1 MRVLTL
7 ELRGI
12 RHFSHKKIDFAEG
25 LNVVCGPNESGKST
39 VLDSL
44 VAALLKPTQKE
55 VASLRQWHAPEC
67 EIKLTYQTGDATY
80 TITRVLHPQT
90 KDSLEGSEMVIDD
103 PEDIEDMLE
112 EHIGISDKT
121 LFENS
126 IVVKQNE
133 MQILQEEGARA
144 KVRNKVRSLL
154 SGVPERSTDDAL
166 AFLEEN
172 IIEAQAILDETEENL
187 RTSEHELSQYKEM
200 DEEYQKLQTKL
211 QVYESDLARDQSLLS
226 GYDILLQYR
235 EKEAEYRDDVTN
247 LEEVENVQRYIRK
260 LPIREKEL
268 IQDLQEELEKISIQ
282 QDKLIEKKGETRRE
296 LKTLKDYL
304 TAIDDELE
312 GITFEKGSVLSKLSS
327 LMKSSKARKEEL
339 ATKRVEVSQNVARL
353 EDLLEQYEE
362 QILKWREKFQQKGER
377 LQQLI
382 EQCIGYESW
391 SADMM
396 EARRKEYESRMEEI
410 LQGMTKEELESII
423 ETKRKDADELR
434 AEIVKS
440 YTDLKDRTDTERV
453 SIEKEKLTEIITEWK
468 EKIAGIKARMELLSE
483 NVKKREELTE
493 KLETLKEIK
502 KEKLIQR
509 TADEIAYNVISSV
522 YQELKETFAP
532 ELEKRAETLLGRI
545 TQGRYKDLVVKKD
558 DLDVLVK
565 APEHA
570 EPVTV
575 EVLSQG
581 TRDQLYLCLRIALS
595 ELLSGD
601 KNPPLLFDEAFYTFD
616 EDRLQETLRV
626 LQEIAETTQVVVFTH
641 DESYTQ
647 YGHPILLGGR

>member
-7 ELRGI
+7 ELKGI
-12 RHFSHKKIDFAEG
+12 RHFSRKKIDFAEG

-44 VAALLKPTQKE
+44 VAALLTPTQKE
-55 VASLRQWHAPEC
+55 AASLKQWHTPEC

-90 KDSLEGSEMVIDD
+90 KDSLEGPGVLLDD
-103 PEDIEDMLE
+103 PEDIEDTLE

-121 LFENS
+121 IFENS
-126 IVVKQNE
+126 TVVRQNE

-144 KVRNKVRSLL
+144 KVRNKVRTLL

-166 AFLEEN
+166 AFLEES
-172 IIEAQAILDETEENL
+172 IIKAQTILDETEENI
-187 RTSEHELSQYKEM
+187 RTSEHELSQYKEI
-200 DEEYQKLQTKL
+200 DEEYQKLRTKL

-226 GYDILLQYR
+226 GYDILLEYR
-235 EKEAEYRDDVTN
+235 GKEAEYKDDLVK
-247 LEEVENVQRYIRK
+247 LEEVENLQGYIRK

-268 IQDLQEELEKISIQ
+268 IQDLQEELEKISAH
-282 QDKLIEKKGETRRE
+282 QDKLLDKKRETREE
-296 LKTLKDYL
+296 LKMLKDRL

-312 GITFEKGSVLSKLSS
+312 GIAFEKKSVFTKLGS
-327 LMKSSKARKEEL
+327 LMKSSKAKKEEL
-339 ATKRVEVSQNVARL
+339 ATRRVEVSQNVARL
-353 EDLLEQYEE
+353 EDLLDQYEE
-362 QILKWREKFQQKGER
+362 QVVKWREKFQQKGER
-377 LQQLI
+377 LRQLM

-396 EARRKEYESRMEEI
+396 ETRRKEYELKMEEI
-410 LQGMTKEELESII
+410 LQGETKEELEGII
-423 ETKRKDADELR
+423 ETKRKKADELR
-434 AEIVKS
+434 AELVKD
-440 YTDLKDRTDTERV
+440 YTDLKDRTDTERIA
-453 SIEKEKLTEIITEWK
+453 IEKEKLTEIITEWE
-468 EKIAGIKARMELLSE
+468 EKIDGIKARVELLSE

-493 KLETLKEIK
+493 KLENLKKVK
-502 KEKLIQR
+502 KEKLIQKK
-509 TADEIAYNVISSV
+509 ADEIAYNVISSV

-545 TQGRYKDLVVKKD
+545 THGRYKDIVVKKD

-616 EDRLQETLRV
+616 GDRLQETLTV
-626 LQEIAETTQVVVFTH
+626 LQELAEITQVIVFTH

-647 YGHPILLGGR
+647 YGHPILLERR